1 MGAYIANPE
10 VLEAVIGQIAEDV
23 LQTSREILQREGHIV
38 TGNIIK
44 QENSHAKPVNKY
56 NYEVVY
62 SAPYA
67 LGLEYGTK
75 AHLIEAKPGK
85 FLRFPKPPGPR
96 SKKTPIPGNQ
106 AFEKDGYIFSKKVRH
121 PGTAPIRFLDR
132 SLQEVKSKWSR

>member
-1 MGAYIANPE
+1 MGAYITNPE
-10 VLEAVIGQIAEDV
+10 ALSAIIGEIANDV
-23 LQTSREILQREGHIV
+23 LDTSREILQKEGHIV

-44 QENSHAKPVNKY
+44 QKNSKAKPENKY
-56 NYEVVY
+56 TYEITY

-85 FLRFPKPPGPR
+85 FLRFPKPAGSR

-121 PGTAPIRFLDR
+121 PGTAPVRFLSR
-132 SLQEVKSKWSR
+132 ALQEVKSKWQ